1 MVGDIEYFTDLK
13 THVVFILNQDY
24 LLVVIQNEQALRHSL
39 KIILYVIVIGLKGY
53 NPASRKLINIF
64 LFYLVRLRRV
74 KLYFANLVNT
84 A

>member
-24 LLVVIQNEQALRHSL
+24 LLVVIQNEQALRYSL
-39 KIILYVIVIGLKGY
+39 KIILYVIVIGLKGD